1 MSLPKPDE
9 PWIPPEMFAAS
20 LDALSLSR
28 LSRVSVA
35 CWRLAGQISAHQLV
49 HVAGSLAF
57 LATGLKIDVSRPTLH
72 QTSSLINWTSGFK
85 LLLEATDRQWSA
97 NILTEGALHLKGG
110 GSMGKGKGQNLSI
123 CNHMIGM

>member
-9 PWIPPEMFAAS
+9 SSIPPEMFAAFLEEPLIEEAS
-20 LDALSLSR
+20 NEPDDFCALDALSLSR

-57 LATGLKIDVSRPTLH
+57 LATEFEDRR
-72 QTSSLINWTSGFK
+72 FK
-85 LLLEATDRQWSA
+85 ADLATDIKLDQ
-97 NILTEGALHLKGG
+97 LD
-110 GSMGKGKGQNLSI
+110 
-123 CNHMIGM
+123 